1 MKKSGTPFGVPDFYS
16 AAVLVLVLGLVLILV
31 FVLSL
36 VLVLV
41 LFVIHSCFP
50 PS

>member
-1 MKKSGTPFGVPDFYS
+1 MEKSGTPKGVPDFYL